1 MPKKTFS
8 FSLDTIQDA
17 DLIER
22 IAGLEWGR
30 LSGVVRAALRGYWQ
44 GSTATGDGVTLAA
57 IARLL
62 DDKLSKVSM
71 SASAQQPHTGDIEGT
86 QDAANNL
93 DSFDFG

>member
-17 DLIER
+17 DLIGT
-22 IAGLEWGR
+22 IAGLEWGK

-44 GSTATGDGVTLAA
+44 GSTATGDGVTLEA

-62 DDKLSKVSM
+62 DDKLSNVSIG
-71 SASAQQPHTGDIEGT
+71 SIQQSTTGDIDGT